1 MFHFFL
7 GYKAMK
13 DRLCKKPS
21 PSVKNEMNKDE
32 FDMSLA
38 ELDIPNMD
46 EHLNGMLLFNNTEKM
61 GHKRTTDQKKLE
73 TGYWPERVSDQ
84 PRTREPRCRL
94 SLKEKFSS
102 WGSPSSP
109 PKGSTGISTV
119 MHEDK
124 PSFMSTEN
132 KPASKVRSVF
142 HGPDDVIFEDD
153 IQMQHP
159 TSDIFSDEIEL
170 SNPFHAKDLQSNID
184 MGTLFGHME
193 DKKHEDKCVTLSNR
207 NADIFP
213 AKKAVSSVKQTF
225 VRQHTCSQ
233 PSGPDSFRHG
243 FSPGFSFRE
252 SEPNKFLKDNHFSND
267 IFQGELGGLLA
278 REKSAKN
285 DSKIEASEKPDT
297 EMFTKTCQL
306 SVDHRNDTNGTET
319 CSDGSEVFN
328 YSKEQRDQSAASKQI
343 PANLSCLQ
351 ETSAELF
358 QAHTLVRPGT
368 REKL

>member
-1 MFHFFL
+1 MFPFFL

-21 PSVKNEMNKDE
+21 PSVKNEMSKDE

-46 EHLNGMLLFNNTEKM
+46 ERLHGMLLFNNTERM

-84 PRTREPRCRL
+84 PRIREPSCRL

-102 WGSPSSP
+102 WGSPSSL

-142 HGPDDVIFEDD
+142 HEPDDANFEDD

-159 TSDIFSDEIEL
+159 TSDIFGDEIEL
-170 SNPFHAKDLQSNID
+170 SNPFRAKDLRSNIHT
-184 MGTLFGHME
+184 GTLFGHME
-193 DKKHEDKCVTLSNR
+193 DKKNEDKCVTLSNR

-213 AKKAVSSVKQTF
+213 AKKAVSSVRQTS
-225 VRQHTCSQ
+225 VRQSTCSQ
-233 PSGPDSFRHG
+233 PSGTNSFSHD
-243 FSPGFSFRE
+243 FSFRE
-252 SEPNKFLKDNHFSND
+252 SEPNKFLNDNDFSND

-285 DSKIEASEKPDT
+285 DSKIEASEKTDT
-297 EMFTKTCQL
+297 KMFTKTCQL
-306 SVDHRNDTNGTET
+306 SADHRNDTNGTET
-319 CSDGSEVFN
+319 YSDGSEVSN
-328 YSKEQRDQSAASKQI
+328 YPEEQRDQPAASKQI
-343 PANLSCLQ
+343 PTNLSCLQ